1 VSAYRDEER
10 SAIDILH
17 KLAGFHP
24 RIVFMSLKVM
34 LAGYKCSLS
43 MMTVGCSID
52 YTAQCSIR
60 STCCR
65 RAE

>member
-1 VSAYRDEER
+1 
-10 SAIDILH
+10 
-17 KLAGFHP
+17 
-24 RIVFMSLKVM
+24 VFMSLKVM